1 MDDIHRH
8 DRISDTISAADD
20 LRIQG
25 CRRWAWS
32 SSQHSHLYPLLLAHL
47 HRYLQHRDHACQPQE
62 DEPGVLCHLR
72 CHHPSLRHRYPA
84 PSWSA
89 YQGMALCDAGPV
101 LRKCILLHI
110 HDYAGDDQAQ
120 EHAGNDGGNGYAA
133 LREIFTGK
141 RPHPLAFR
149 LRDAVRHPFH
159 YLIIYNR
166 TYCTVCPAVLQPYIR
181 SSWQQLHSY

>member
-1 MDDIHRH
+1 
-8 DRISDTISAADD
+8 
-20 LRIQG
+20 
-25 CRRWAWS
+25 
-32 SSQHSHLYPLLLAHL
+32 
-47 HRYLQHRDHACQPQE
+47 
-62 DEPGVLCHLR
+62 
-72 CHHPSLRHRYPA
+72 
-84 PSWSA
+84 
-89 YQGMALCDAGPV
+89 MALCDAGPV